1 MLNDPA
7 PAASKLSAGK
17 KNNPTPVT
25 FTQVFADELGQIEK
39 SRKARGV
46 TQAAS
51 TKGSLIGLA
60 FSGGGIRSAT
70 FNLGILQGL
79 ATKGLLSKFD
89 YLSTVSGGG
98 YIGSW
103 LAAITQRVNPP
114 EKFTPVEQALCR
126 KQYKIGEP
134 AEYAPVHWLR
144 NYADYLTPQMGLFS
158 ADTGA
163 MAGTWLRNVIL
174 NLIVLVLFL
183 LGVILLPSVLVL
195 FARDILFQHSHCSL
209 FAGAGLVFIATLC
222 MAKSMMDFVP
232 WEEHQ
237 RRNWILRNRVPLSM
251 ALFFLAAVLFNIG
264 MWMWEGIASETLRY
278 WIPGA
283 AAFYTVTWLLAFV
296 IFGTQRTTPESSKPA
311 CEESD
316 GRRSKGAVVSWPA
329 LIFSA
334 SGAGALG
341 GYLLNR
347 YSWYVATVPKNDQN
361 SWGTVILGT
370 VAVMLL
376 LQFIAVL
383 QLGLL
388 GRGCV
393 DLVRE
398 WWARAGGRLLVT
410 IISWLGVFGIV
421 IFGPLMVWL
430 LLSKGPV
437 GKGLNISA
445 VAAWIASML
454 AGIPASK
461 SAKTGGEKII
471 PVNEKADGK
480 FKFADLLKSPRALD
494 IIAKVAPYVFAVGLL
509 VILSTAVH
517 LLLGWSL
524 SQNETLILWRLTKSS
539 AANIGPV
546 AVADLYWCI
555 LSAGTVHWEYILAI
569 AAGLI
574 GAAGILSWRVDVN
587 DFSMHHFYRNRL
599 VRCYLGASNPD
610 RKPQPFTG
618 FDPKDDIAL
627 GELKDGYPGPYPI
640 LNAALNVTRGG
651 ELGFQERK
659 AKSFVFTPLYC
670 GYDLISKP
678 GNPPTGS
685 YLPTALGRKD
695 KLGSNQGIS
704 LGTAMAISGAAA
716 SPNMGHY
723 TSPATAFFMTLFDV
737 RLGWW
742 MGNPR
747 RLKTWES
754 PGPRLGLVY
763 LLSELVAESNE
774 QSNYVYLSDGGHFEN
789 LAIYELVK
797 RRCRLIMACDSGA
810 DGAYSCGDLM
820 SVIEKCRTDFG
831 VDIKISVSDIKP
843 QSGQCVS
850 VKNYTIGDIY
860 YGPDPEDRG
869 MLIYLKA
876 SLPMD
881 DVKAPLAARLAAGV
895 RSYAEVHPDFPHQST
910 ADQWFNEVQFESYR
924 ALGEYIATAA
934 VPDIGAKIALA
945 LNGGVAPE
953 AAATSAGT

>member
-1 MLNDPA
+1 MSKSAA
-7 PAASKLSAGK
+7 PIAGK
-17 KNNPTPVT
+17 PSAVKKNKPTSVT
-25 FTQVFADELGQIEK
+25 FTRVFTDELEQIER
-39 SRKARGV
+39 SREARGV
-46 TQAAS
+46 THAAPA
-51 TKGSLIGLA
+51 KDSLIGLA

-79 ATKGLLSKFD
+79 AAKGLLSKFD

-103 LAAITQRVNPP
+103 LAAIIQRWDPP
-114 EKFTPVEQALCR
+114 GKFTPVEEALCR

-144 NYADYLTPQMGLFS
+144 NYANYLTPQTGLFS
-158 ADTGA
+158 ADAGA
-163 MAGTWLRNVIL
+163 MVGTWLRNVIL
-174 NLIVLVLFL
+174 NFIVLVLFL
-183 LGVILLPSVLVL
+183 SGMILLPSVLVL
-195 FARDILFQHSHCSL
+195 ATRDDLLPHPQFSL
-209 FAGAGLVFIATLC
+209 IAGACLVLVATLC
-222 MAKSMMDFVP
+222 MARSMMDFTP
-232 WEEHQ
+232 WEHQ
-237 RRNWILRNRVPLSM
+237 QSNWFLRNRVALSM
-251 ALFFLAAVLFNIG
+251 ALFFFAALLFNIG
-264 MWMWEGIASETLRY
+264 MWRWDGIARGTLQY

-283 AAFYTVTWLLAFV
+283 AVYYTGTWLLAFLM
-296 IFGTQRTTPESSKPA
+296 FGTSRTTPDPGKP
-311 CEESD
+311 EEKESD
-316 GRRSKGAVVSWPA
+316 DKKSEEPVISWPA

-334 SGAGALG
+334 AGAGALG

-347 YSWYVATVPKNDQN
+347 YASYMGAVPPNDQN
-361 SWGTVILGT
+361 IWRVVIFGTVT
-370 VAVMLL
+370 VMLL

-410 IISWLGVFGIV
+410 MITWLVVFGIV
-421 IFGPLMVWL
+421 IFGPLAVRL
-430 LLSKGPV
+430 LL
-437 GKGLNISA
+437 GKGAVGGSVNIA
-445 VAAWIASML
+445 AAMAWIASIL

-461 SAKTGGEKII
+461 SEKSGVEKII
-471 PVNEKADGK
+471 PGQKADSK
-480 FKFADLLKSPRALD
+480 FTLAGLLKSPRALQ
-494 IIAKVAPYVFAVGLL
+494 IIAKVAPYVFAAGLL
-509 VILSTAVH
+509 IILSTVIHVLMGWFLLRSETITLWTPANFPAAH
-517 LLLGWSL
+517 L
-524 SQNETLILWRLTKSS
+524 
-539 AANIGPV
+539 P
-546 AVADLYWCI
+546 ADVVKNLYWQI
-555 LSAGTVHWEYILAI
+555 LSKGTSNWEYVLA
-569 AAGLI
+569 APLGLI
-574 GAAGILSWRVDVN
+574 ALAGILSWRVDVN

-599 VRCYLGASNPD
+599 VRCYLGASNAA
-610 RKPQPFTG
+610 RRPQSFTG
-618 FDPKDDIAL
+618 FDPKDDVAL

-640 LNAALNVTRGG
+640 LNSALNAPHGG

-670 GYDLISKP
+670 GYDLGSTS
-678 GNPPTGS
+678 GNPPAGS

-747 RLKTWES
+747 RWKTWKS

-774 QSNYVYLSDGGHFEN
+774 ESNYVYLSDGGHFEN

-810 DGAYSCGDLM
+810 DGAYSCADLM
-820 SVIEKCRTDFG
+820 GVIEKCRTDFG

-860 YGPDPEDRG
+860 YGPDPADRG
-869 MLIYLKA
+869 MLIYVKA
-876 SLPMD
+876 SLPVD

-895 RSYAEVHPDFPHQST
+895 RSYAEEHPDFPHQST

-934 VPDIGAKIALA
+934 RQDIEAKITLA

-953 AAATSAGT
+953 AAASAAGT